1 MLAIIFASMVQDYP
15 IRVGSRVY
23 LQICIAGE
31 PGVVHEIDRKGCA
44 KVEWVDLPE
53 LGRWTS
59 HSVDTLVVD
68 EAFTVRQ
75 LDLFEF
81 DEIAA

>member
-1 MLAIIFASMVQDYP
+1 
-15 IRVGSRVY
+15 
-23 LQICIAGE
+23 
-31 PGVVHEIDRKGCA
+31 VHEIDRKGCA